1 MKLALVGDI
10 GGTNARFALWRDNQL
25 ESVQVLATAD
35 YPGVEQAIL
44 AYLAGL
50 GLAPGAVHAVCLACA
65 GPVSGD
71 LFVFTNNHWRLSR
84 SAFCRDLQVDELL
97 LINDFSAMALG
108 MTRLQDHERVEVC
121 PGTAEAHR
129 PAVVVGPGTGL
140 GVGTLLGAADGSWQ
154 ALPGE
159 GGHVDLPIG
168 SPREAQ
174 LWQQLYQL
182 NGHIRAEDV
191 LSGGGLLLLYRA
203 LCALDGH
210 AETLASPAEI
220 TTAALAGDEVA
231 VAVIEQFS
239 RWLGRV
245 AGNNVLTLGGRG
257 GVYIVGGIVPRFS
270 ELFLRSGFARCF
282 AEKGPMSK
290 YMVDVPVWLVTA
302 EYPGLTGAGVAL
314 QQVIE
319 QRQIAEQRV
328 GVRIPG

>member
-10 GGTNARFALWRDNQL
+10 GGTNARFALWRDNRL
-25 ESVQVLATAD
+25 ESVRVLATAD
-35 YPGVEQAIL
+35 FPGVEQAII
-44 AYLAGL
+44 AYLDEL

-84 SAFCRDLQVDELL
+84 SAFCRDLQVDDLL

-108 MTRLQDHERVEVC
+108 MTRLEEHERVQVC
-121 PGTAEAHR
+121 PGTAEADR

-140 GVGTLLGAADGSWQ
+140 GVGTLIGSAADGWQ

-168 SPREAQ
+168 SLREAQ
-174 LWQQLYQL
+174 LWQELYRL

-210 AETLASPAEI
+210 EQTLQSPADI
-220 TTAALAGDEVA
+220 TAAALAGDEVA
-231 VAVIEQFS
+231 GQVIDQFS
-239 RWLGRV
+239 SWLGRV
-245 AGNNVLTLGGRG
+245 AGNNVLSLGGRG
-257 GVYIVGGIVPRFS
+257 GVYIVGGIVPRFT

-302 EYPGLTGAGVAL
+302 EYPGLMGAGVAL
-314 QQVIE
+314 QQLLE
-319 QRQIAEQRV
+319 RQQ
-328 GVRIPG
+328 

>member
-10 GGTNARFALWRDNQL
+10 GGTNARFALWRDNRL

-35 YPGVEQAIL
+35 FPGVEQAIL

-84 SAFCRDLQVDELL
+84 SAFCRDLQVEELL

-108 MTRLQDHERVEVC
+108 MTRLEAHEQVQVC
-121 PGTAEAHR
+121 PGAAEGDR

-140 GVGTLLGAADGSWQ
+140 GVGTLIGSADAGWQ

-159 GGHVDLPIG
+159 GGHVDLPVG
-168 SPREAQ
+168 TAREAQ
-174 LWQQLYQL
+174 LWQEVFRI
-182 NGHIRAEDV
+182 NGHVRAEDV

-203 LCALDGH
+203 VCAL
-210 AETLASPAEI
+210 ENREPSLTSPAAI

-231 VAVIEQFS
+231 LAVIEQFS
-239 RWLGRV
+239 CWLGRV

-257 GVYIVGGIVPRFS
+257 GVYIVGGIVPRFA

-282 AEKGPMSK
+282 ADKGPMSK
-290 YMVDVPVWLVTA
+290 YLVGVPVWLVTA

-314 QQVIE
+314 QQLIE
-319 QRQIAEQRV
+319 KR
-328 GVRIPG
+328 